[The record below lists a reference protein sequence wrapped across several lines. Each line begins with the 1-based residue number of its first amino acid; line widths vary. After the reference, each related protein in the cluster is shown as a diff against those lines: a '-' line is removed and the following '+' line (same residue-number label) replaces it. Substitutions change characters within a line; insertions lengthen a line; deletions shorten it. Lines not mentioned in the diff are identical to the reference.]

1 MPFDLPTLDPDVL
14 AEVVGAVVVMTLE
27 GEVVSWDRGAE
38 ILFGFSP
45 AEALGRSIF
54 DLVIPPDRTA
64 ETREQ
69 IQKALAIGAAVYE
82 AERRRKDG
90 WAVPVAVSLKP
101 VQDARGRTLIAKN
114 DRDIS
119 HLAYLRQSQRLDAK
133 FRGLLEAAP
142 DAMVIMNKEGRLVLV
157 NTQTERLFGYT
168 REELLGAT
176 VELLVPERYRSGHP
190 AHRQGYFH
198 DPKARPMG
206 RGLDLAGRRKDG
218 TEFPAEISLSPL
230 ETEEGDFA
238 SAAILDITD
247 RNLAE
252 AQRQGLLHAAP
263 DPMGYVIG
271 NISH

>member
-1 MPFDLPTLDPDVL
+1 MPFDLPTLDPDIL
-14 AEVVGAVVVMTLE
+14 AEVVGAVVVMTPE

-45 AEALGRSIF
+45 EEALGRSIF
-54 DLVIPPDRTA
+54 DLVIPPDRAA

-82 AERRRKDG
+82 SERRRKEG
-90 WAVPVAVSLKP
+90 SAVPVAVSLKP
-101 VQDARGRTLIAKN
+101 VKDARGRTLIAKN

-190 AHRQGYFH
+190 AHRRWRRTRA
-198 DPKARPMG
+198 PLPRRPFATSAI
-206 RGLDLAGRRKDG
+206 DAGWRPSSVGCWSRRR
-218 TEFPAEISLSPL
+218 TRWSS
-230 ETEEGDFA
+230 
-238 SAAILDITD
+238 
-247 RNLAE
+247 
-252 AQRQGLLHAAP
+252 
-263 DPMGYVIG
+263 
-271 NISH
+271 